1 MVIHSTFPDFILF
14 LYVHMA
20 HVDNT
25 YDPKELSA
33 IKNKMARLFPDGTDL
48 EKKLY
53 QTIREYN
60 SFDKSKINE
69 LCKDS
74 FAFFNELQEAQ
85 STGFF
90 DDAQAIIDA
99 DGQIQK
105 SEAEALQTLRKFM
118 DKHGK

>member
-1 MVIHSTFPDFILF
+1 
-14 LYVHMA
+14 
-20 HVDNT
+20 
-25 YDPKELSA
+25 
-33 IKNKMARLFPDGTDL
+33 MARLFPEGTDL

-60 SFDKSKINE
+60 SFDKSKIND

-74 FAFFNELQEAQ
+74 FAFFNELEEAQ

-99 DGQIQK
+99 DGQVQK

>member
-33 IKNKMARLFPDGTDL
+33 IKNKMARLFPEGTDL

-60 SFDKSKINE
+60 SFDKSKIND

-74 FAFFNELQEAQ
+74 FAFFNELEEAQ

-99 DGQIQK
+99 DGQVQK